1 MTSSRVVRK
10 FANLNN
16 KSNKYLPKTLTTNR
30 GAKILNKILATFKEK
45 QNTLICLE
53 HAIRL
58 NDVLKIIL
66 ASDRKFPIDF
76 LKNTYESIAKF
87 ENFLEEK
94 FFFK

>member
-1 MTSSRVVRK
+1 
-10 FANLNN
+10 
-16 KSNKYLPKTLTTNR
+16 NKYLPKTLTTNR
-30 GAKILNKILATFKEK
+30 GAKILNKILATFKREK

-76 LKNTYESIAKF
+76 LKIHMKASKN
-87 ENFLEEK
+87 LK
-94 FFFK
+94 FFWKKILF